1 MDKKLVSFEWLETR
15 ADLPGRLEI
24 DRLYFIAADGVTVID
39 HGSGPVEFGGGGGG
53 DGLYRGAYEDAAALR
68 AAHPADVLGAYA
80 TVLDTGTVWIWGGL
94 DWTDTGHASAEI
106 EIVDNLTTAAGDKA
120 LSARQGVV
128 LDEKITELNGNI
140 TELDGN
146 ITELDGK
153 IADTASAVTLSMSI
167 APEAWTEDVNDATG
181 YPWHADI
188 ANKVISG
195 GMTAFVSFARASMT
209 AAITAGVCAVA
220 ETADGAVRLWAAHAP
235 AVALTGMLTLLLPNG
250 EILVD
255 DDFATDGEVDDAI
268 GPIWGNP

>member
-53 DGLYRGAYEDAAALR
+53 GGLYRGAYEDAAALR

-128 LDEKITELNGNI
+128 LN
-140 TELDGN
+140 
-146 ITELDGK
+146 GK
-153 IADTASAVTLSMSI
+153 IGEQSERIDALEDLALSVD
-167 APEAWTEDVNDATG
+167 EQG
-181 YPWHADI
+181 YMCQTI
-188 ANKVISG
+188 
-195 GMTAFVSFARASMT
+195 
-209 AAITAGVCAVA
+209 
-220 ETADGAVRLWAAHAP
+220 E
-235 AVALTGMLTLLLPNG
+235 
-250 EILVD
+250 E
-255 DDFATDGEVDDAI
+255 E
-268 GPIWGNP
+268 